1 MVDRPDPE
9 TAVFARLLRD
19 AEVAGRGTDEDSVV
33 RGREGDVFV
42 VRWEGVRGLVEGGVA
57 ELV

>member
-1 MVDRPDPE
+1 MVDRPDAD

-19 AEVAGRGTDEDSVV
+19 AEVRGRGTDEDSVF
-33 RGREGDVFV
+33 RGREGDVLV
-42 VRWEGVRGLVEGGVA
+42 VRWEGIRDMVERGVA